1 MGIERSFKKVG
12 SSTGINKSGFIDLF
26 NRMYQPIKNFAYYK
40 TGNINVA
47 EDIAQETFL
56 KLWEKR
62 NEIRQKTIKSLL
74 YTIAGNLCKNRFE
87 HQQVVFEFANRFT
100 QNETSVSPEFELELK
115 EFNEK
120 LQIAIGGLKEK
131 NRVVFLMNR
140 IDGLT
145 YKQIA
150 DNLGLSQK
158 AIEKRMKSALDELKK
173 TIEYKI

>member
-1 MGIERSFKKVG
+1 MGIKGSFLKKN
-12 SSTGINKSGFIDLF
+12 SSTGITKAGFIDLF
-26 NRMYQPIKNFAYYK
+26 NQMYSPIKNFVYYK
-40 TGNINVA
+40 TGDVAIA
-47 EDIAQETFL
+47 EDITQETFL

-62 NEIRQKTIKSLL
+62 DDIRQQTVKSLL
-74 YTIAGNLCKNRFE
+74 YTISGNLCKNRFE
-87 HQQVVFEFANRFT
+87 HQQVALEFVNQFS

-120 LQIAIGGLKEK
+120 LQAAIGALNEK

-150 DNLGLSQK
+150 ENLNLSQK
-158 AIEKRMKSALDELKK
+158 AIEKRMKGALSELKK

>member
-1 MGIERSFKKVG
+1 MPGIKK
-12 SSTGINKSGFIDLF
+12 TEFIDLF
-26 NRMYQPIKNFAYYK
+26 NQTYSPVKNFVYYK
-40 TGNINVA
+40 VGDMEMA
-47 EDIAQETFL
+47 EDITQETFI

-62 NEIRQKTIKSLL
+62 NNIRKETVKSLL

-87 HQQVVFEFANRFT
+87 HQQVVFEFANRFQ

-115 EFNEK
+115 EFNYQ
-120 LQIAIGGLKEK
+120 LQNAIGALKEK

-150 DNLGLSQK
+150 ENLGLSVK